1 MKILLAVDESAIGA
15 AAVRHVARLAKALK
29 ATPQLYVLNVVPRLS
44 KAAEKEFGKA
54 GPDRYYQ
61 AQFEAALAPL
71 RPLLKRTRLPFFV
84 LQGNICAL
92 MGTRDHLDVMVY
104 DPIAPDPSGMI
115 NQGHGNATARA
126 IQLYAGDEL
135 DEAALIELAGMIAG
149 GMA

>member
-71 RPLLKRTRLPFFV
+71 RPLLKRTK
-84 LQGNICAL
+84 
-92 MGTRDHLDVMVY
+92 LDWTERTAIGE
-104 DPIAPDPSGMI
+104 IAPTLV
-115 NQGHGNATARA
+115 A
-126 IQLYAGDEL
+126 
-135 DEAALIELAGMIAG
+135 EAKAVKAGMIVIGSHGKGALKSLLVG
-149 GMA
+149 SVTQKVIALSPVPVLVVH

>member
-71 RPLLKRTRLPFFV
+71 RPLLKRTPLPCQERTATGDIVPTLLAEAKAAKADMIVIGSHGKGALKSLLVGSVTQKVIALSPVPV
-84 LQGNICAL
+84 LVV
-92 MGTRDHLDVMVY
+92 H
-104 DPIAPDPSGMI
+104 
-115 NQGHGNATARA
+115 
-126 IQLYAGDEL
+126 
-135 DEAALIELAGMIAG
+135 
-149 GMA
+149 

>member
-44 KAAEKEFGKA
+44 KAAEKEFGKG

-71 RPLLKRTRLPFFV
+71 RPLLKRTRLPFQERTATGDIV
-84 LQGNICAL
+84 PTLLAEAKAVKA
-92 MGTRDHLDVMVY
+92 D
-104 DPIAPDPSGMI
+104 MI
-115 NQGHGNATARA
+115 VIGGHGK
-126 IQLYAGDEL
+126 G
-135 DEAALIELAGMIAG
+135 ALKSLLVGSVTQKVIALSPVPVLVVH
-149 GMA
+149 

>member
-71 RPLLKRTRLPFFV
+71 RPLLKRTRLPVQERTATGDIVPTLLAEAKAAKADMIVIGSHGKGALKSLLVGSVTQKVIALSPVPV
-84 LQGNICAL
+84 LVV
-92 MGTRDHLDVMVY
+92 H
-104 DPIAPDPSGMI
+104 
-115 NQGHGNATARA
+115 
-126 IQLYAGDEL
+126 
-135 DEAALIELAGMIAG
+135 
-149 GMA
+149 

>member
-15 AAVRHVARLAKALK
+15 AAVRHVAKLAKALK

-71 RPLLKRTRLPFFV
+71 RPLLKRTRLPFQERTATGDIV
-84 LQGNICAL
+84 PTLLAEAKAVKADMIVIGSHGKGAL
-92 MGTRDHLDVMVY
+92 
-104 DPIAPDPSGMI
+104 
-115 NQGHGNATARA
+115 
-126 IQLYAGDEL
+126 
-135 DEAALIELAGMIAG
+135 
-149 GMA
+149 